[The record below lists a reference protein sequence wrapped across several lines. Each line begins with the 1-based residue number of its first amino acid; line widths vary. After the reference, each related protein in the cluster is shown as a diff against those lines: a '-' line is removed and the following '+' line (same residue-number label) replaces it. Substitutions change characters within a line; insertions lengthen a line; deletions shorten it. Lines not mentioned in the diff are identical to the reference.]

1 MLEVRDLS
9 VSYGAV
15 QALRSVSFDA
25 APGAVTAVL
34 GANGAGKTTLLR
46 TISGLVKP
54 LGGSVRFDGNPLIG
68 RSVET
73 IARWESHTCPRGAVS
88 LRS

>member
-15 QALRSVSFDA
+15 RALRSVSFDA
-25 APGAVTAVL
+25 EPGGITAVL

-54 LGGSVRFDGNPLIG
+54 LGGSCRLTGT
-68 RSVET
+68 RSWAAPSSPSRVW
-73 IARWESHTCPRGAVS
+73 ASRTCPRAAG
-88 LRS
+88 